1 MHVLIDSIYVRTY
14 IRTMMLC
21 KVQKENFSYPVSP
34 RSPSTP
40 PPTGKV
46 QQHIAQYSDLQM
58 ALITSA
64 TYSKHRKNSITR
76 NNRTTVVI
84 TVAAVPTPTPT
95 ASGAMSGAPVPSVG
109 TSVGTSSFL
118 VSTDAEIQKV

>member
-1 MHVLIDSIYVRTY
+1 MHVLKDSTYVCTY

-21 KVQKENFSYPVSP
+21 KVHKGNFSYLVSLP
-34 RSPSTP
+34 PNTSP
-40 PPTGKV
+40 PPTAKV

-58 ALITSA
+58 ALIISA
-64 TYSKHRKNSITR
+64 TYRKPTQTSTTR

-84 TVAAVPTPTPT
+84 AVAAVPTPTPT
-95 ASGAMSGAPVPSVG
+95 AMGAMSGVAVP
-109 TSVGTSSFL
+109 SVGTSSFL

>member
-1 MHVLIDSIYVRTY
+1 
-14 IRTMMLC
+14 MLC
-21 KVQKENFSYPVSP
+21 KVHKENFSYPVSLP
-34 RSPSTP
+34 PNTP

-58 ALITSA
+58 ALITLA
-64 TYSKHRKNSITR
+64 TYSKHRQTSTTR

-95 ASGAMSGAPVPSVG
+95 ATGAMSGAAVPSVH

-118 VSTDAEIQKV
+118 VSTDAEIQKCRVLTGLSNRH